1 MYNLYCFFSSGLW
14 WLGWCGFEHCQAS
27 RPAASLQRLWTSHCT
42 RSDAGVE
49 ISERRESKLGDRIC
63 QVTRGVQ
70 TASGGNRRVEIWEPY
85 IEWNSWKIGKV
96 DCDNS
101 QIGRQVSWIEV
112 DFSFELNFGFS
123 TKVSFVFLVASL
135 WVPLQKSKVK

>member
-1 MYNLYCFFSSGLW
+1 MSRPGGNKYFFFIIYIVFFSSGLW

-101 QIGRQVSWIEV
+101 
-112 DFSFELNFGFS
+112 
-123 TKVSFVFLVASL
+123 
-135 WVPLQKSKVK
+135 